1 MEAPKMEA
9 IPFIGPY
16 EARLVADH
24 GGGERWT
31 VRVALRDRRGALAA
45 IAGAFAG
52 ARVAVC
58 SARIATGPA
67 GMVIDVFD
75 VRASEW
81 TDWQAVRGAI
91 GAALVAGYD
100 RIPPEPVEAN
110 VRVGPAPGGR
120 ASIVE
125 VRGADRVGLLARVA
139 GAMARAGLGIRQ
151 ATITTEGSQA
161 IDTFEVTG
169 LDGGPMTPAD
179 ERALTAALAGKKVR
193 RGIRRATSRAR
204 MP

>member
-1 MEAPKMEA
+1 MEAPKVEA
-9 IPFIGPY
+9 IPFIGLY
-16 EARLVADH
+16 EARLVADY

-67 GMVIDVFD
+67 QMVIDVFE

-81 TDWQAVRGAI
+81 TDWEAVRAGI
-91 GAALVAGYD
+91 EAALVAGYD
-100 RIPPEPVEAN
+100 RIRLEPVEVA
-110 VRVGPAPGGR
+110 VRVGLAPGGHG
-120 ASIVE
+120 SIVE

-139 GAMARAGLGIRQ
+139 GAMARAGLEIRQ
-151 ATITTEGSQA
+151 ATITTEGLEA

-169 LDGGPMTPAD
+169 RAGGPMTPAD
-179 ERALTAALAGKKVR
+179 ERALIGALAGKKVR
-193 RGIRRATSRAR
+193 RGIGRTTTRAR
-204 MP
+204 KT